1 MAASAAACA
10 LAVWLLVDDDE
21 EDDENTPQLCEICS
35 ARPEDQETDMTFGL
49 CYQCGRMHCSTCRK
63 KMIMANMQKV
73 QLNEPRMFGA
83 KCPWCR
89 SPMESA
95 TPRYLLLRE
104 LLERRPKGRHVKHC
118 LFECAVMRE
127 IGLGCG
133 IDLADAIKLHEQ
145 AAARGH
151 GQACYRLGGF
161 YDDGVG
167 VSQDPEQALRWYERG
182 RELGDPN
189 ATGCCASEA
198 TRHFCAVARR
208 RRQNSTPSPRL
219 TPRTQAR
226 AETRKRVASR
236 PWERTPEDLAMQGL
250 IQMEDPPEDDE
261 LEDHVDLDARRP
273 RHAGN
278 PDGRPI

>member
-1 MAASAAACA
+1 
-10 LAVWLLVDDDE
+10 
-21 EDDENTPQLCEICS
+21 
-35 ARPEDQETDMTFGL
+35 
-49 CYQCGRMHCSTCRK
+49 
-63 KMIMANMQKV
+63 
-73 QLNEPRMFGA
+73 
-83 KCPWCR
+83 
-89 SPMESA
+89 
-95 TPRYLLLRE
+95 
-104 LLERRPKGRHVKHC
+104 
-118 LFECAVMRE
+118 MRE

-198 TRHFCAVARR
+198 TRHFCAVAR
-208 RRQNSTPSPRL
+208 
-219 TPRTQAR
+219 

-236 PWERTPEDLAMQGL
+236 PWERTPEDLAMAGL
-250 IQMEDPPEDDE
+250 IQMEDPEDDE
-261 LEDHVDLDARRP
+261 LET
-273 RHAGN
+273 
-278 PDGRPI
+278 

>member
-1 MAASAAACA
+1 MPPPWKVVAASAAACA
-10 LAVWLLVDDDE
+10 LAVWLLVDEDE
-21 EDDENTPQLCEICS
+21 DADDENTPQLCELCLE
-35 ARPEDQETDMTFGL
+35 RPEDQETDMTFGL

-63 KMIMANMQKV
+63 KIIMTNYQKV
-73 QLNEPRMFGA
+73 QLNERGMMGH

-95 TPRYLLLRE
+95 TPRYLLLQE
-104 LLERRPKGRHVKHC
+104 LLDRRPKGRHVKHA
-118 LFECAVMRE
+118 LFECGVMRE

-133 IDLADAIKLHEQ
+133 VDLADAIKLHEG

-167 VSQDPEQALRWYERG
+167 VERDPATALRWYERG

-198 TRHFCAVARR
+198 TRHFCAVAR
-208 RRQNSTPSPRL
+208 
-219 TPRTQAR
+219 

-250 IQMEDPPEDDE
+250 IQMENPPEDDD
-261 LEDHVDLDARRP
+261 LEDPDAPTRTRAP
-273 RHAGN
+273 RGTQTWL
-278 PDGRPI
+278 PMK

>member
-1 MAASAAACA
+1 MPPPWKVVAASAAACA
-10 LAVWLLVDDDE
+10 LAVWLLVDDEED
-21 EDDENTPQLCEICS
+21 EDDENAPQLCELCLD
-35 ARPEDQETDMTFGL
+35 RPEDQETDMTFGL

-63 KMIMANMQKV
+63 KMMMAQMQKV
-73 QLNEPRMFGA
+73 QLNERGMFGA

-118 LFECAVMRE
+118 CFELAVMRE
-127 IGLGCG
+127 IGLGCNK
-133 IDLADAIKLHEQ
+133 DMADAINLHEQ

-167 VSQDPEQALRWYERG
+167 VERDPAAALRWYERG

-198 TRHFCAVARR
+198 TRHFCAVAR
-208 RRQNSTPSPRL
+208 
-219 TPRTQAR
+219 

-250 IQMEDPPEDDE
+250 IQMEDAPEDEE
-261 LEDHVDLDARRP
+261 LEDPDAPTRTRAP
-273 RHAGN
+273 RGTQTWLPMN
-278 PDGRPI
+278 

>member
-1 MAASAAACA
+1 
-10 LAVWLLVDDDE
+10 
-21 EDDENTPQLCEICS
+21 
-35 ARPEDQETDMTFGL
+35 MTFGL

-63 KMIMANMQKV
+63 KIIMTNYQKV
-73 QLNEPRMFGA
+73 QLNERGMMGH

-95 TPRYLLLRE
+95 TPRYLLLQE
-104 LLERRPKGRHVKHC
+104 LLDRRPKGRHVKHA
-118 LFECAVMRE
+118 LFECGVMRE

-133 IDLADAIKLHEQ
+133 VDLADAIKLHEG

-167 VSQDPEQALRWYERG
+167 VERDPATALRWYERG

-198 TRHFCAVARR
+198 TRHFCAVAR
-208 RRQNSTPSPRL
+208 
-219 TPRTQAR
+219 

-236 PWERTPEDLAMQGL
+236 PVWKSKFYSAFESSRCP
-250 IQMEDPPEDDE
+250 
-261 LEDHVDLDARRP
+261 P
-273 RHAGN
+273 RHRRDACSMAWRCRFLTAR
-278 PDGRPI
+278 PSQDGYAIAAK

>member
-10 LAVWLLVDDDE
+10 LAVWLLVDDEDE
-21 EDDENTPQLCEICS
+21 DDDENAPQLCELCDE
-35 ARPEDQETDMTFGL
+35 RPEDQETDMTFGL
-49 CYQCGRMHCSTCRK
+49 CDQCGRMHWSTCRK
-63 KMIMANMQKV
+63 KMIMVPRRRLPLCSTECLTCAHPQANMQKV
-73 QLNEPRMFGA
+73 QLNERGMVGA

-118 LFECAVMRE
+118 LFECGVMRE

-133 IDLADAIKLHEQ
+133 SDLADAIKLHEQ

-167 VSQDPEQALRWYERG
+167 VEQDPAAALRWYERG

-198 TRHFCAVARR
+198 TRHFCAVAR
-208 RRQNSTPSPRL
+208 
-219 TPRTQAR
+219 

-250 IQMEDPPEDDE
+250 IQMEDAPDDE
-261 LEDHVDLDARRP
+261 LEM
-273 RHAGN
+273 
-278 PDGRPI
+278 

>member
-1 MAASAAACA
+1 MPPPWKVVAASAAACA
-10 LAVWLLVDDDE
+10 LAVWLLVDEDE
-21 EDDENTPQLCEICS
+21 NEDDENTPQLCELCDE
-35 ARPEDQETDMTFGL
+35 RPEDQETDMTFGL

-63 KMIMANMQKV
+63 KMMMANMQKV
-73 QLNEPRMFGA
+73 QLNEQGMYGN

-95 TPRYLLLRE
+95 TPRYLLLQE

-127 IGLGCG
+127 IGLGCRP
-133 IDLADAIKLHEQ
+133 DMADAIKLHEE

-161 YDDGVG
+161 HDDGIG
-167 VSQDPEQALRWYERG
+167 VPQDPAAALRWYERG

-198 TRHFCAVARR
+198 TRHFCAVAR
-208 RRQNSTPSPRL
+208 
-219 TPRTQAR
+219 
-226 AETRKRVASR
+226 AETRKRVASI
-236 PWERTPEDLAMQGL
+236 PVWNGGNLASMALNLYAIEQVTGTSS
-250 IQMEDPPEDDE
+250 
-261 LEDHVDLDARRP
+261 RRW
-273 RHAGN
+273 REV
-278 PDGRPI
+278 